1 MMHVHQT
8 WRDLSS
14 QAHSQGGEGMHD
26 RRIALRPI
34 VIWAVGLSVL
44 AAWSLRPSWPD
55 SFLLG
60 QVGGKPPAA
69 SRPRIPAPELEGGVD
84 WLNTSGPIRLR
95 DLRGKIVLLDFWTY
109 CCINCMH
116 VLPDLARLEKKYAN
130 QLVVIGV
137 HSAKFDAE
145 KDSKNIREAIL
156 RYGIEHPVVNDA
168 HRRIWNAYRV
178 IAWPTFVLIDP
189 EGYIVG
195 RASGEGLGEAL
206 DAVIAQLIEE
216 HRKRNTLREQP
227 LRFDLEKF
235 RQRERTPLYFPGKV
249 LADAAT
255 RRLFI
260 ADSSH
265 HRIVIADWDGKV
277 QAVAGTGEPGWRDG
291 PFAQAQFND
300 PQGMALDGGKLYV
313 ADRKNHL
320 IRVLDLAKQQVD
332 TLAGTGNQSHD
343 RRAAGKPREVGLNSP
358 WDLLL
363 LGQSLYIAMAGHHQV
378 WKLDLQQD
386 YLAAYAGSGLEEIY
400 DGTLATSAFAQP
412 SGLASDGQWLYVADS
427 ETSSIRAVSL
437 DANRGVVRTI
447 VGQGLFEFG
456 DRDGQGK
463 AVRLQHPLG
472 IAYRDGQLYI
482 ADTYNNKIKILDPV
496 KRTCRTFLGD
506 GRPGLSDDPPRFD
519 EPGGISIAGDFLFVA
534 DTNNHA
540 IRVVDLKTNRVR
552 TLTLQGLEPPPPPA
566 SPKRPIFPEPLVVRQ
581 PRQELPTTGAISMQG
596 QFWIPAGQKIAT
608 ESRLPCLVEALRN
621 NETVWEEQPALQ
633 TDREANR
640 FTLTL
645 PAEKIAQADT
655 LRITVGY
662 FTCPVKSTGVCL
674 MHAIRW
680 EIPVQAKPNA
690 QQRSLT
696 LHPPSPPAEQKSP

>member
-1 MMHVHQT
+1 
-8 WRDLSS
+8 
-14 QAHSQGGEGMHD
+14 
-26 RRIALRPI
+26 
-34 VIWAVGLSVL
+34 
-44 AAWSLRPSWPD
+44 
-55 SFLLG
+55 
-60 QVGGKPPAA
+60 
-69 SRPRIPAPELEGGVD
+69 LEGGVE
-84 WLNTSGPIRLR
+84 WLNTAGPIRLR

-168 HRRIWNAYRV
+168 NRRIWNAYRV
-178 IAWPTFVLIDP
+178 IAWPTFFLIDP
-189 EGYIVG
+189 EGYLVG
-195 RASGEGLGEAL
+195 RASGEGLGEVL
-206 DAVIAQLIEE
+206 DAAIAQLIEE
-216 HRKRNTLREQP
+216 HRARKTLNEQP

-235 RQRERTPLYFPGKV
+235 RQREKTPLYFPGKV
-249 LADAAT
+249 LADAAS

-265 HRIVIADWDGKV
+265 HRIVIADWEGKV
-277 QAVAGTGEPGWRDG
+277 LAVAGTGEPGWQDG
-291 PFAQAQFND
+291 PFEKAQFND
-300 PQGMALDGGKLYV
+300 PQGLALDGTKLYV

-320 IRVLDLAKQQVD
+320 IRVLDLAEKQVA
-332 TLAGTGNQSHD
+332 TLAGTGSQSHD

-363 LGQSLYIAMAGHHQV
+363 LGRTLFIAMAGHHQI

-386 YLAAYAGSGLEEIY
+386 HLAAYAGSGMEEII
-400 DGTLATSAFAQP
+400 DGTLSTSAFAQP
-412 SGLASDGQWLYVADS
+412 SGLASDGVWLYVADS

-437 DANRGVVRTI
+437 DASRGLVRTV
-447 VGQGLFEFG
+447 VGMGLFEFG

-472 IAYRDGQLYI
+472 VAYHNGLLYI

-506 GRPGLSDDPPRFD
+506 RKPGNSDDPPRFD

-540 IRVVDLKTNRVR
+540 IRAVHLKTKQVR
-552 TLTLQGLEPPPPPA
+552 TLALQGLEPPPRPA
-566 SPKRPIFPEPLVVRQ
+566 PPKRPTFPDPIVVRQ
-581 PRQELPTTGAISMQG
+581 PPRDLTATGQITVQG
-596 QFWIPAGQKIAT
+596 QLQIPMGQKI
-608 ESRLPCLVEALRN
+608 SPQSPMPCLVEALRHN
-621 NETVWEEQPALQ
+621 QVVWEDQPTLQ
-633 TDREANR
+633 PDLDQGR

-645 PAEKIAQADT
+645 SAEKIAQADT

-662 FTCPVKSTGVCL
+662 FSCPEKSTGVCM

-680 EIPVQAKPNA
+680 EIPVQIKRDF
-690 QQRSLT
+690 QQRSLP
-696 LHPPSPPAEQKSP
+696 LDPPASTEKKSP